1 MRTRCALIG
10 VLAAVA
16 ACGGDGGGTPD
27 GGAIDAGPDGAI
39 AADPLDPAVLH
50 VVAIDIAAADLAS
63 FDGDQTTRV
72 PCDVRWDGALL
83 ARSACRKK
91 GSGGSVDAVVGKPAF
106 SIKFDELVAG
116 QTLGP
121 FDKMALDNALQD
133 PSLLHEH
140 VAYEVF
146 RRAGVPAHRTAM
158 ARLIF
163 NGEPRGLYVAAEPVD
178 KEFLRARY
186 GAANG
191 GGNLYESL
199 SADFAVDPDGMDLKD
214 PAGRSRADLA
224 AAAAAVVGASD
235 TEFATTVGALIDL
248 DQATRFIAAEL
259 ALAAEDGFVLGRNN
273 YYLYHRP
280 DTDRF
285 VLLPHGQDV
294 ILGNPALEP
303 DYPPAARL
311 AARVRAIPALSAALD
326 QQLAAAAAPGG
337 ALDDAALAAH
347 VDGVVA
353 LVRGLA
359 VDDDFTVGDIA
370 TLTREAPVVKAQ
382 LAWRAALLRGAAAA
396 PRCGDGVV
404 HATEQCDDGGT
415 ADGDGCD
422 ATCRPECRTITATAA
437 DGGATWRLCPAA
449 IDQASAAA
457 ACAAGGG
464 ALIVPASAAEAAV
477 LARVVRRELGSADVW
492 LGLTDAA
499 VEDTWVDAS
508 GAPAPYLGFTGR
520 EPTGGTSENCAVL
533 DTGTAGGWRD
543 TSCDAGYPALC
554 RLP

>member
-1 MRTRCALIG
+1 MWSRFAAAV
-10 VLAAVA
+10 VLAVT
-16 ACGGDGGGTPD
+16 ACSGTGGDPD
-27 GGAIDAGPDGAI
+27 GGAGDAGIDAATG
-39 AADPLDPAVLH
+39 ADPLDPAVLH
-50 VVAIDIAAADLAS
+50 AVAIDIAPGDLAS
-63 FDGDQTTRV
+63 FDEDQTTRV
-72 PCDVRWDGALL
+72 PCDVRWDGVLL

-121 FDKMALDNALQD
+121 LDKLALDNALQD

-158 ARLIF
+158 ARLVF
-163 NGEPRGLYVAAEPVD
+163 NGEPRGLYVAVEPVD

-214 PAGRSRADLA
+214 PAGRSRADLE

-235 TEFATTVGALIDL
+235 AEFATAVGALIDL

-311 AARVRAIPALSAALD
+311 AARVRGIPALSAALD
-326 QQLAAAAAPGG
+326 QRLAEAAAPGG

-347 VDGVVA
+347 VDAVVA
-353 LVRGLA
+353 LVTALGA
-359 VDDDFTVGDIA
+359 DDDFTVGDVT

-382 LAWRAALLRGAAAA
+382 LAWRAALLRGTAAA

-422 ATCRPECRTITATAA
+422 AQCRPECRTITATAA
-437 DGGATWRLCPAA
+437 DGGGTWRLCPAA

-457 ACAAGGG
+457 ACATGGG

-477 LARVVRRELGSADVW
+477 LARVVRRQLGSADVW

-499 VEDTWVDAS
+499 TEGTWLEAS
-508 GAPAPYLGFTGR
+508 GTPAPYRGFVGR
-520 EPTGGTSENCAVL
+520 EPTGGTDENCAVL

-543 TSCDAGYPALC
+543 VGCDAGYPALC